1 MTPMRTLVRHAAVLL
16 LLQIACARAGVA
28 GEIVKVNINDL
39 AFSPAEITIKPGDTI
54 EWVNADFID
63 HTATARGGSWDVVIT
78 AGKSAKRQFNK
89 PGTSTYYCRFH
100 PSMTGVIHVRK

>member
-1 MTPMRTLVRHAAVLL
+1 MTLMRTLVRHAAVLL

-39 AFSPAEITIKPGDTI
+39 AFSPAEITITPGDTI

-78 AGKSAKRQFNK
+78 AGKSAQRQFNK
-89 PGTSTYYCRFH
+89 PGTSIYYCRFH